1 MRKRISIFVAF
12 VITVMCFVPTLS
24 FADTYFVSDNDGIL
38 DNAEITILET
48 RCSWLGE
55 EGIELMIA
63 VDATEGVQAADQ
75 VDAFADNMLA
85 GSGVMLCINDAT
97 KTLVVKAYGDAANTF
112 TEDMCASI
120 QTIAQ
125 QQYSN
130 VGIYEA
136 CQSAV
141 VNTEYAFCGYA
152 LLESGF
158 YMPALLDEVGYLT
171 DDEAQEVSDRLSE
184 LRNTYN
190 FDIAVVVTETLI
202 ADTAEASADDI
213 YDYNFFG
220 AGEEDNGI
228 LLYVSANPRE
238 YQISTHGTGI
248 EYFSDDAIAELQDNV
263 VSYLSDDDYY
273 GAFMAYADTVEEV
286 LSGSFSSGASGSED
300 FSLSDSITVGVV
312 AGFIIA
318 LVLTLIRTG
327 AKKKQ
332 MNDARTASYA
342 NEYMKKGSF
351 DLKRSNDLYLYSNVV
366 RREKPKENNN
376 SSGSSHT
383 SSSGRSHGGGG
394 GSY

>member
-1 MRKRISIFVAF
+1 MKKKISIFVAF
-12 VITVMCFVPTLS
+12 IITVMCFVPTLS
-24 FADTYFVSDNDGIL
+24 FADTYFVSDNDGLL
-38 DNAEITILET
+38 DDAEITILET
-48 RCSWLGE
+48 RCSWLSEG
-55 EGIELMIA
+55 GIELAIA
-63 VDATEGVQAADQ
+63 VDATEGVQAADE

-85 GSGVMLCINDAT
+85 GSGVVVCINDAT
-97 KTLVVKAYGDAANTF
+97 KTLAVKAYGDAANTF
-112 TEDMCASI
+112 TEDMCASV

-141 VNTEYAFCGYA
+141 VNSEYVLSGYD
-152 LLESGF
+152 LVESGF
-158 YMPALLDEVGYLT
+158 YMPSMLDEVGYLT
-171 DDEAQEVSDRLSE
+171 DDEVQQVTNRLDGI
-184 LRNTYN
+184 RTTYN
-190 FDIAVVVTETLI
+190 FDVAVVVTETLT

-220 AGEEDNGI
+220 AGEDDNGI
-228 LLYVSANPRE
+228 LLYVSKNPRE
-238 YQISTHGTGI
+238 YHISTHGTGI
-248 EYFSDDAIAELQDNV
+248 EFFSDDAIAALQDNI

-286 LSGSFSSGASGSED
+286 LSGSFSSGGSGSED

-312 AGFIIA
+312 VGFVIA
-318 LVLTLIRTG
+318 LVISLISTG
-327 AKKKQ
+327 TKKRK
-332 MNDARTASYA
+332 MNNAVTASYA

-351 DLKRSNDLYLYSNVV
+351 NLKRSRDLYLYSNVV

-376 SSGSSHT
+376 SGSSHT